1 MTFLLVPARRWPP
14 ADVTVPQPLPWSS
27 EMGGR
32 VVDGAEQRWNLDRVV
47 RLAPGGAVA
56 CSALFPTVQVALA
69 FGYPGGTRAAL
80 WSLAAT
86 AAYLPLHMR
95 HLWHAARGARPPAG
109 LWSLAAMAVVIL
121 GATPLAG
128 GTWVRAYVALVV
140 SAVLVLPSRWSYP
153 AGAVLVLASGP
164 VGYELGLAWTEV
176 PWVWFTLMSGSTAL
190 LLLVWLAAALIRLQ
204 SAREALAQQAVAQ
217 ERRRIDDDLRSTLGA
232 ALAAIAA
239 RGERSRDLLARGDQ
253 DRLAVEMTRLSE
265 DARTTLA
272 DARQRVRGYR
282 RPSLRAELETAA
294 ALLSAAG
301 ITTRLDLPQGPIPAT
316 IDDRP
321 RAALRST
328 VTRLLRDH
336 TARTCVITVSARG
349 GRVQLELRTGDSAE
363 TIEVAA

>member
-1 MTFLLVPARRWPP
+1 M
-14 ADVTVPQPLPWSS
+14 
-27 EMGGR
+27 
-32 VVDGAEQRWNLDRVV
+32 VDGYEQRWHLDRVV

-56 CSALFPTVQVALA
+56 CSALFPTLQVALA

-86 AAYLPLHMR
+86 AAYLPLHLR

-109 LWSLAAMAVVIL
+109 LWTLAAMAVVIL

-128 GTWVRAYVALVV
+128 ATWVRAYVALIV
-140 SAVLVLPSRWSYP
+140 SAVLVLPSRWSY
-153 AGAVLVLASGP
+153 AVSVALVLASAP
-164 VGYELGLAWTEV
+164 VGYAMGLALTEA
-176 PWVWFTLMSGSTAL
+176 PWVWFTLMCGSTAL

-239 RGERSRDLLARGDQ
+239 RGERSRELLAQSDQ
-253 DRLAVEMTRLSE
+253 DRLEAEMTRLSE
-265 DARTTLA
+265 DARATLA
-272 DARQRVRGYR
+272 EARQRVRGYR

-294 ALLSAAG
+294 ALLSVAG
-301 ITTRLDLPQGPIPAT
+301 ITTRLDLPQGPIQAT
-316 IDDRP
+316 IGDRP

-328 VTRLLRDH
+328 VTRLLRDR
-336 TARTCVITVSARG
+336 TARACVITVSSRG
-349 GRVQLELRTGDSAE
+349 GRVQLELRTDDSAE